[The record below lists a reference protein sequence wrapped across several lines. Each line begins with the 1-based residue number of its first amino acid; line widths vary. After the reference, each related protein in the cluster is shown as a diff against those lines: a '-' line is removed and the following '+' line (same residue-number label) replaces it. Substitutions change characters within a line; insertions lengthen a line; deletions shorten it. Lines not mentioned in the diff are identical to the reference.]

1 MEKLYYSIS
10 EVATMFNVAPTLIRF
25 WEREFEEIKPQRNK
39 KGNRLFTNKDIE
51 TFKIIFHL
59 VKERRL
65 TLEGAKQEL
74 KKNYNSIE
82 QKQRVIEKLT
92 SIKREL
98 LDIKRELGI
107 SN

>member
-1 MEKLYYSIS
+1 
-10 EVATMFNVAPTLIRF
+10 MFNVAPTLIRF
-25 WEREFEEIKPQRNK
+25 WEREFDEIKPQRNK
-39 KGNRLFTNKDIE
+39 KGNRLFTAKDIE
-51 TFKIIFHL
+51 TFKVIFHL

-74 KKNYNSIE
+74 KKSYDSLE

-98 LDIKRELGI
+98 LDIKKELGI
-107 SN
+107 SNGEQ